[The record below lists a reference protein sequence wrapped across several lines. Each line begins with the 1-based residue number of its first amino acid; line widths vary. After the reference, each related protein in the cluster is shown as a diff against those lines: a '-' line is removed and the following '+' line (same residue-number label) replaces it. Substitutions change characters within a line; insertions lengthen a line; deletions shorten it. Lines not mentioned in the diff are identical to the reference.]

1 MDQVVKLVVRTGA
14 YPAVCIGFWCYSRN
28 KWIVCW
34 ISADLLR
41 TSGTVIHSANSRFK
55 VLRISAL
62 ADLLNRDSHGGI
74 LCLRAPH
81 IFSKEFWVLMWW
93 LSRSSGE
100 GTCFSFGGTL
110 SRQWQLRDWV
120 NSWLKIYFTRCI
132 PWYYLFTIDDCP
144 VVSVLAHPRLDR
156 IGRCWVVPLPY
167 TQIITFTLFI
177 WKMFGI

>member
-1 MDQVVKLVVRTGA
+1 MVLMLLKKQVDIMLD
-14 YPAVCIGFWCYSRN
+14 
-28 KWIVCW
+28 
-34 ISADLLR
+34 ISWPSPYHWSSNSFCEFKVQGIKNISSCDLLIEIPR
-41 TSGTVIHSANSRFK
+41 GASFVSG
-55 VLRISAL
+55 
-62 ADLLNRDSHGGI
+62 
-74 LCLRAPH
+74 PP
-81 IFSKEFWVLMWW
+81 IFSLRSLGFMLW
-93 LSRSSGE
+93 LSRSIVAEVPASLW
-100 GTCFSFGGTL
+100 GTL